1 MLSEYKTKSFQE
13 RRVQANKAIGAAVR
27 IALGFYKS
35 LPPGERKDKLEKI
48 LKKYE
53 TNWDILITERKSEG
67 TVDERFKSTVY

>member
-1 MLSEYKTKSFQE
+1 MLTEYKTKSFQE
-13 RRVQANKAIGAAVR
+13 RRVQANKAIDAAVR

-53 TNWDILITERKSEG
+53 TN
-67 TVDERFKSTVY
+67 